1 MLLDW
6 SSHNP
11 NTAWLYCKALLWSML
26 AGCST
31 GLGGLVVVSARLC
44 KVDLT
49 EFAPGLAKGLEV
61 LRFFFPPDWS
71 SWREMVGPALV
82 TVLLA
87 AVATPLGVL
96 LSLFFGLAGARNLS
110 PPWLRS
116 TARTLIGVERALPEI
131 IVLLL
136 LVAAL
141 GVGPF
146 PGVIA
151 LAIGSVG
158 MLGKLFAD
166 AIEELDAKVLESV
179 GSVGATHSQIIRFAV
194 LPEVMPA
201 LLSNSIF
208 RFEVNLRASVLLGAV
223 GAGGIGFELQKAM
236 ALLEYERAM
245 MAVLVTLLLVFGAE
259 RISDYLRRRVLDGG
273 KLA

>member
-1 MLLDW
+1 MRRPLLIA
-6 SSHNP
+6 SVLVPLIVLS
-11 NTAWLYCKALLWSML
+11 AWLCQVRLS
-26 AGCST
+26 GVVD
-31 GLGGLVVVSARLC
+31 GLS
-44 KVDLT
+44 
-49 EFAPGLAKGLEV
+49 KGFEV

-71 SWREMVGPALV
+71 SLQEMAGPALI

-87 AVATPLGVL
+87 ALATPLGVI
-96 LSLFFGLAGARNLS
+96 LSLGFGLAGARNLA
-110 PPWLRS
+110 PNWLR
-116 TARTLIGVERALPEI
+116 TPARALIGVERALPEI

-141 GVGPF
+141 GVGPL

-166 AIEELDAKVLESV
+166 AIEEIDPKVLESV
-179 GSVGATHSQIIRFAV
+179 ACVGATRWQVIRHAV

-201 LLSNSIF
+201 FLANSIF
-208 RFEVNLRASVLLGAV
+208 RFEVNIRASVLLGAV
-223 GAGGIGFELQKAM
+223 GAGGIGFELSKAM
-236 ALLEYERAM
+236 SLLEYERAM

-259 RISDYLRRRVLDGG
+259 RISDWLRAKVMDGG
-273 KLA
+273 RLA